1 MFIVFLMKFPPMGPF
16 MTELFPTELR
26 GNAQG
31 FCYNSG
37 RAIGSFFPPMV
48 GYVSQTLPLGATIAI
63 FSVIASGLMIV
74 MLLLP
79 ETRGRTLDE
88 RREDAAAMIAG

>member
-1 MFIVFLMKFPPMGPF
+1 MFVPMNDTWLLIIGVPLNVVLLMKFPPMGPF

-37 RAIGSFFPPMV
+37 RAIGSFFPTLV
-48 GYVSQTLPLGATIAI
+48 G
-63 FSVIASGLMIV
+63 F
-74 MLLLP
+74 
-79 ETRGRTLDE
+79 
-88 RREDAAAMIAG
+88 